1 VPARA
6 APAASYVDI
15 ARRTAGHLQAQSGV
29 DVLRSLA
36 NRMYPPVGARTVT
49 AARVIATV
57 RVAGLVLVV
66 VTVPLAR
73 PSPTD
78 GGVRGTAIAVM
89 LGVCAAAWITWAF
102 SQRRDGLMTGCLVV
116 MGAAGGVLAGLTP
129 NSPALAVGSVAVFG
143 AGVRL
148 STVRSFGVM
157 AETVAGF
164 LATGLITGIP
174 TAQLLGYAWTFV
186 GLWTVAL
193 TRNEFVVRAVSAERT
208 LLETRRAREAETQAA
223 AFAERARI
231 SRDLHDVL
239 AHSLAAISVN
249 LQAAEGLL
257 TSGTLPADNPE
268 LVKAIECIDRAG
280 NLTRD
285 GLAAAKRAVLALRDD
300 AAPLP
305 DQLASLAGQFRT
317 ADDPAVNLEV
327 SGEAR
332 PIPAE
337 ASVAAYRTAQEALT
351 NARKHAPG
359 QPVTVHLGYDPD
371 QITLSVANPI
381 PPEHAERPLA
391 DTGGG
396 FGLVGLRERA
406 ALAGGTF
413 EAGPEARNWQVTL
426 RIPA

>member
-1 VPARA
+1 
-6 APAASYVDI
+6 
-15 ARRTAGHLQAQSGV
+15 
-29 DVLRSLA
+29 VLRSLA
-36 NRMYPPVGARTVT
+36 TRMYPPVGARSVT

-57 RVAGLVLVV
+57 RVAGLVVVV

-73 PSPTD
+73 PSPAD
-78 GGVRGTAIAVM
+78 GGPRGTAIAVM

-102 SQRRDGLMTGCLVV
+102 SQRRDALMTGCLVV

-148 STVRSFGVM
+148 STVLSFGVT

-164 LATGLITGIP
+164 LTTGLITGIP

-257 TSGTLPADNPE
+257 TSGALPADNPE
-268 LVKAIECIDRAG
+268 LIKAIECIDRAG
-280 NLTRD
+280 TLTRD
-285 GLAAAKRAVLALRDD
+285 GLVAAKRAVLALRDD

-305 DQLASLAGQFRT
+305 DQLASLAEQYRT
-317 ADDPAVNLEV
+317 AGEPAVNLEV
-327 SGEAR
+327 SGEVR
-332 PIPAE
+332 PIQAE
-337 ASVAAYRTAQEALT
+337 AGQTAYRTAQEALT

-359 QPVTVHLGYDPD
+359 EPVTLRLGYEPD
-371 QITLSVANPI
+371 EITLTVVNPV
-381 PPEHAERPLA
+381 PPRQAEKPLA
-391 DTGGG
+391 DTGAG
-396 FGLVGLRERA
+396 FGLVGLAERA

-413 EAGPEARNWQVTL
+413 EAGPEAGNWHVDL